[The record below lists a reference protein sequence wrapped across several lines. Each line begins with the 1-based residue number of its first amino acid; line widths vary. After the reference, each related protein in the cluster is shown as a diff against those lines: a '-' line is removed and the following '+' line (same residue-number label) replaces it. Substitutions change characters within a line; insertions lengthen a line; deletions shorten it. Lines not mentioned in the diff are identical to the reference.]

1 MYDGISLS
9 SCMSGP
15 GTTYTYTAGTA
26 IGGLVEIFKL
36 DKDKKHL
43 ELAHNIT
50 LAAFKQVTFLVEIYK

>member
-1 MYDGISLS
+1 
-9 SCMSGP
+9 MSGP

-50 LAAFKQVTFLVEIYK
+50 LAAFKQVTYLFEIYK